1 MYADQEISR
10 GKRSIEDRLDVNFG
24 RGSYASRWRRKKQFD
39 NRWKHDF
46 SGRRKPATSKL
57 NVNVSDLRFKLEND
71 KLRKRN
77 HNGLRTSGVTDLR
90 QQLSGLMHS
99 QSTNKIEPKAMK
111 TKAKENAKTI
121 VKKNVQAKE
130 APSSETKMVTN
141 TSSKKN
147 ILKKNESSV
156 DNLLIS
162 LGLEKYS
169 ITFKA
174 EEVDM
179 DVMLHMNDCDLKV
192 LGIPMGPRKKILLY
206 LAKKA

>member
-1 MYADQEISR
+1 MASWADIS
-10 GKRSIEDRLDVNFG
+10 LVNCKFLI
-24 RGSYASRWRRKKQFD
+24 SNLCTNCYFMCLTLFVSRKKQFD

-46 SGRRKPATSKL
+46 SGRRKPATSSTEIEMHTSTSCFFLIIWCFLISHCQEL

-147 ILKKNESSV
+147 ILKKV
-156 DNLLIS
+156 
-162 LGLEKYS
+162 
-169 ITFKA
+169 
-174 EEVDM
+174 
-179 DVMLHMNDCDLKV
+179 
-192 LGIPMGPRKKILLY
+192 LY
-206 LAKKA
+206 LLQKKKRYYIILC